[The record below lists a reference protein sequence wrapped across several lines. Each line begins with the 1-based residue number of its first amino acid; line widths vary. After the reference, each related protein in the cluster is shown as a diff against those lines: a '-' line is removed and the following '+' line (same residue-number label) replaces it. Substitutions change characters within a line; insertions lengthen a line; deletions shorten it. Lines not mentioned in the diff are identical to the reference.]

1 MKIVDICKLYKKKT
15 VLDTINFEI
24 EENKFYAVLG
34 ASGSGKST
42 FLKIISGIETPTSGR
57 IELDNIDITNNPI
70 KNRNIGYIFQEPLL
84 FPHMSVED
92 NVCYSLKVK
101 KMDKDSISMLC
112 DKYMKYLHIEDLKTR
127 VPSELSG
134 GQKQR
139 VALARSLILSP
150 KYLLLDEPFS
160 SLDYNLRLE
169 MGELL
174 LKLQKELSLTIIFV
188 THDIEE
194 SLTLADKVLYL
205 HKGKILESAAPR
217 DIYYAP
223 KNEKT
228 ALFMGDYNSIKG
240 QLINNIFRTEYGDI
254 HLSKKYDILDEVYI
268 RPNKI
273 QLIPSEKGKYSI
285 EKIMTHGKSTRVK
298 LKNIDLKIDT
308 FFDENLYI
316 GQLVDIEMISAY

>member
-1 MKIVDICKLYKKKT
+1 MKIIDICKLYNKKT

-42 FLKIISGIETPTSGR
+42 FLKIISGIESPTSGR
-57 IELDNIDITNNPI
+57 IELNNKDITNNPI

-84 FPHMSVED
+84 FPHMTVED

-101 KMDKDSISMLC
+101 KMDKELITMMC
-112 DKYMKYLHIEDLKTR
+112 DKYMKYLHIEELKSR
-127 VPSELSG
+127 MPSELSG

-150 KYLLLDEPFS
+150 KFLLLDEPFS
-160 SLDYNLRLE
+160 SLDYNLRIEL
-169 MGELL
+169 GELL

-194 SLTLADKVLYL
+194 SLTLANEVLYL
-205 HKGKILESAAPR
+205 HQGKIIESAPPR

-223 KNEKT
+223 KKEKT
-228 ALFMGDYNSIKG
+228 AHFMGEYNSIKG
-240 QLINNIFRTEYGDI
+240 KLINNTFKTEYGDI
-254 HLSKKYDILDEVYI
+254 HLSKIYDDLEEIYI

-273 QLIPSEKGKYSI
+273 QLIPSETGKYTVEEI
-285 EKIMTHGKSTRVK
+285 AAHGKSTRVK
-298 LKNIDLKIDT
+298 LKNTDLKIDT
-308 FFDENLYI
+308 FFDENLYK
-316 GQLVDIEMISAY
+316 GQLVDIEIVSTY